1 MSESNGSSTLQENK
15 KSLRHVGTNWG
26 WTRFSFTGQGLEA
39 GSSSHVSLWFCWEQK
54 MMDAERVQRGLISSL
69 QRELERVAV
78 RVWWEKTPLPL
89 VFQEFYYQ
97 EIIFLGEE
105 KKSSNHRCL
114 MRPQVY
120 NATSHKTGFCSRL
133 FSCFFLLLKQPLLQ
147 PCPRAHQF
155 IFEVLLP
162 VLRWSTEP
170 GHRQKGERSGSYI
183 KGGSR

>member
-1 MSESNGSSTLQENK
+1 MRKEFSVASFQVCSEPSLLFLHSTCTE
-15 KSLRHVGTNWG
+15 
-26 WTRFSFTGQGLEA
+26 
-39 GSSSHVSLWFCWEQK
+39 C
-54 MMDAERVQRGLISSL
+54 
-69 QRELERVAV
+69 ELERVAV

-120 NATSHKTGFCSRL
+120 NATSHKTGFCSRF
-133 FSCFFLLLKQPLLQ
+133 FSCFFLLLKRPLLQ